1 MMTMPRESR
10 NSLPIL
16 ALEGN
21 AYVAEREQ
29 WMATFPYKLVGGAV
43 FFTYAGW
50 MFQKAYFPY
59 GIILRRSIPQ
69 TWGQYVHRRAPI
81 AVFALWAWY
90 MQREYPRTKRMDLR
104 CSSED

>member
-1 MMTMPRESR
+1 MSFPRESR

-16 ALEGN
+16 AREGN
-21 AYVAEREQ
+21 AFVQEREQ
-29 WMATFPYKLVGGAV
+29 WMSMFPYKMFAGAV

-69 TWGQYVHRRAPI
+69 TWGLYIHRRAPL
-81 AVFALWAWY
+81 AVFALGAWY
-90 MQREYPRTKRMDLR
+90 M
-104 CSSED
+104 